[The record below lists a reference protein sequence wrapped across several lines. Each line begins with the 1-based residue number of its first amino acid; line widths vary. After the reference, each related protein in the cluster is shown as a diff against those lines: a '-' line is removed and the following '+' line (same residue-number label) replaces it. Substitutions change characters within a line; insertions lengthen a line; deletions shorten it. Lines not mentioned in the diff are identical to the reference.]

1 MTVNLI
7 SNYFF
12 ALFASL
18 RRKGFYLDR
27 TYNLI
32 IPLMSEDSHE

>member
-18 RRKGFYLDR
+18 RFKGFYLDR
-27 TYNLI
+27 TVQSDN
-32 IPLMSEDSHE
+32 STNE